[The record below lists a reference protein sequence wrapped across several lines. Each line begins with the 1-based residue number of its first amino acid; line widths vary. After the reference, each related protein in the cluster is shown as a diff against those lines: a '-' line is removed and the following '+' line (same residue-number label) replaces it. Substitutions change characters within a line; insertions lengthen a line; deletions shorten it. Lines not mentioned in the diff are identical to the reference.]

1 MLLKDVFTSLLSKY
15 TNDSKLIELLWKEIE
30 NKYNKKNRYYHNLK
44 HLEYLY
50 QRLINVKDQIT
61 DWDMVLFAL
70 FYHDYV
76 YNVLKKD
83 NEQQSAVKAE
93 AILRALG
100 IENDR
105 VELCKEIILATKSH
119 TISKNEDI
127 NFFTDADLSILGSDW
142 ENYKVYFKN
151 VRKEY
156 KYYPAF
162 MYSKGRIK
170 VLEHFLNMPK
180 IFKTEHFYQKF
191 EAQAKKNMKR
201 EIDFLSK

>member
-1 MLLKDVFTSLLSKY
+1 MKDVFTSLLSKY

>member
-1 MLLKDVFTSLLSKY
+1 MKDVFTSLLVKY
-15 TNDSKLIELLWKEIE
+15 TNDSKLIESLWTEIE
-30 NKYNKKNRYYHNLK
+30 NKYNKKNRYYHHLK
-44 HLEYLY
+44 HLEHLY
-50 QRLINVKDQIT
+50 QNLIHVKDQIT
-61 DWDMVLFAL
+61 DWDMALFAL

-93 AILRALG
+93 ATLRSLG
-100 IENDR
+100 INNDR

-119 TISKNEDI
+119 TISKNKDI

-156 KYYPAF
+156 NYYPAF

-170 VLEHFLNMPK
+170 VLEHFLTMPK

-201 EIDFLSK
+201 EIDFLSN